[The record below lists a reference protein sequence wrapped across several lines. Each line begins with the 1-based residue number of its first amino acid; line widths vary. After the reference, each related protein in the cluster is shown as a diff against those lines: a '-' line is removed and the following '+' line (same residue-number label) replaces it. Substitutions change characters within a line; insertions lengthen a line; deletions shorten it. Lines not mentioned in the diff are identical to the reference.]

1 MWVQATTALAD
12 FRSLTVFSA
21 IPVVDCI
28 GSDFFS
34 LLYSIV
40 SYISQQGQTWCDIDY
55 DLGVIKNFLE
65 IRTPE
70 SEAQNDHQIKESF
83 RIHQ

>member
-1 MWVQATTALAD
+1 M
-12 FRSLTVFSA
+12 S
-21 IPVVDCI
+21 I
-28 GSDFFS
+28 GSDFFP
-34 LLYSIV
+34 LLHSVESSI
-40 SYISQQGQTWCDIDY
+40 SKQGQAWCDIDY

-70 SEAQNDHQIKESF
+70 SEAQNDPQIKESF

>member
-1 MWVQATTALAD
+1 M
-12 FRSLTVFSA
+12 S
-21 IPVVDCI
+21 I
-28 GSDFFS
+28 GSDFFP
-34 LLYSIV
+34 LLHSVESSI
-40 SYISQQGQTWCDIDY
+40 SKQGQVWCDIDY

-70 SEAQNDHQIKESF
+70 SEAQNDHRIKESF